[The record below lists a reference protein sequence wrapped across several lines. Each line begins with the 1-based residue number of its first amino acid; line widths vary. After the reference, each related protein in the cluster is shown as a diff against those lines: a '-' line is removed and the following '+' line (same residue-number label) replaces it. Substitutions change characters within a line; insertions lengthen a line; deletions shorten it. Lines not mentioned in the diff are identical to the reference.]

1 MLIVCF
7 IGSPILEDEK
17 GLIKPADR
25 LKKEKVNDDT
35 INFGENEANQQKLS
49 GFMDTI
55 NGKDGTGSHLK
66 SVARGTVL
74 HDILVTSP
82 VVAGKDGYGL
92 PGTGLGLEFVCDEA
106 EDPDLFYAL
115 RVSMEDQRIRQVH
128 EVYRDDEITPTVTTL
143 PRTSA
148 EAMLKQASAMSM
160 QMNNTECPSLPM
172 DIDLAAMSEVDQ
184 VTYVLRMSLQQI
196 AGEGEETVH
205 SSTTIL
211 ESDKVCIPLL

>member
-143 PRTSA
+143 PTD
-148 EAMLKQASAMSM
+148 
-160 QMNNTECPSLPM
+160 TESFTVAM
-172 DIDLAAMSEVDQ
+172 DIDQTPSKVVVNPKSSNTLSAAAE
-184 VTYVLRMSLQQI
+184 
-196 AGEGEETVH
+196 
-205 SSTTIL
+205 SSTSPTVSTSTDLDVMYDAKFL
-211 ESDKVCIPLL
+211 ESVLQSLPGVDA